1 MTSKQIAVE
10 LVQKLP
16 EEVSLSDIAQGIE
29 FIAGI
34 EEGLAEFDRGESVS
48 PEQLLS
54 EVSQWARNTK

>member
-16 EEVSLSDIAQGIE
+16 EEVSLSDIAQEIE

-48 PEQLLS
+48 SEQLLS

>member
-16 EEVSLSDIAQGIE
+16 EEASLSDIAQEIE

-48 PEQLLS
+48 SEQLLS

>member
-16 EEVSLSDIAQGIE
+16 EEASLSDIAQEIE

-48 PEQLLS
+48 SEQLLS
-54 EVSQWARNTK
+54 EVSQWARNTN